1 MKIYDENQF
10 TKSKLD
16 ERERGNSLGLEE
28 TNVHST
34 SVEQGYNCILNLIN
48 YGLKELEK
56 SEPDKYGELHLN
68 KENISIGNID
78 NIKKYELEIDENFI
92 YLNIRFMP
100 RSEFTKADLLL
111 ANFDYSEARKKLNK
125 RDGIRNA
132 KINIKSSPSH
142 SIEGGKLL
150 GWKVTSLY
158 IQIVLDE

>member
-1 MKIYDENQF
+1 MYKTEIIDDD
-10 TKSKLD
+10 LD
-16 ERERGNSLGLEE
+16 PDRYASSDRLKYYFLIGDSQGN
-28 TNVHST
+28 
-34 SVEQGYNCILNLIN
+34 
-48 YGLKELEK
+48 LKVLDLK
-56 SEPDKYGELHLN
+56 GV
-68 KENISIGNID
+68 
-78 NIKKYELEIDENFI
+78 IKKYELEIDENFI
-92 YLNIRFMP
+92 YLNIRFMS

-158 IQIVLDE
+158 IQIILDE